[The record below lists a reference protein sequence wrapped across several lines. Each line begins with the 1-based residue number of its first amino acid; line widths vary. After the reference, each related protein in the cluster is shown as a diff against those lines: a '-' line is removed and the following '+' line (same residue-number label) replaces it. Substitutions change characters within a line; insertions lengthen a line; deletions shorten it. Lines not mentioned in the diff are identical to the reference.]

1 MKLYEQLC
9 VDKVNNRLENSIN
22 KNILFTLMVN
32 ENKSHD
38 EIANLFDISPIIVD
52 NWLNLYCIVF
62 AREI

>member
-38 EIANLFDISPIIVD
+38 ELAYLFDVSPIIV
-52 NWLNLYCIVF
+52 I
-62 AREI
+62 IG